1 MRALSAKWGWVDP
14 PETPTRPL
22 EFTHHTLSQYRVLA
36 RAVLLQAVK
45 DCTRRTTDHHG
56 VRRYHDHGRETR
68 GAVSARRF
76 LTTPNGA
83 LTFWCLWLDL
93 DPMVVI
99 DGARSMAAS
108 VTDGETIH

>member
-1 MRALSAKWGWVDP
+1 MRALSAKRGWVDP
-14 PETPTRPL
+14 PETPPPPL
-22 EFTHHTLSQYRVLA
+22 DLTLHTLAKYRGLA

-68 GAVSARRF
+68 VAVSARRF
-76 LTTPNGA
+76 LTIPNAA

-93 DPMVVI
+93 HPRTVMG
-99 DGARSMAAS
+99 GARAMATP
-108 VTDGETIH
+108 VTDGDTIH